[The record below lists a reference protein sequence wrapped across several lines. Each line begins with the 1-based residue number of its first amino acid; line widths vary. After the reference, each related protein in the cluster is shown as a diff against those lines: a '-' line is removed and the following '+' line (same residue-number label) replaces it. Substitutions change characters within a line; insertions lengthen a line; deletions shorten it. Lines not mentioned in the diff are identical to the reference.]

1 MISRE
6 GIIKINNTY
15 NKNIKKEK
23 ETKKNNFTLYKNI
36 VITILSIL
44 GSFSIFFSYTLPFV
58 FGISAFIIYKEELS
72 NIPLVL
78 MVIITSFTLGISSG
92 IRLIFSILLMF
103 ALSRNYIINSNK
115 ATYACLASVITLFS
129 GLLTNYIAKNPPIN
143 NMYCALEALS
153 LVIVFFIFDTAY
165 NLIENIDLKKDFSSF
180 EALSLGVV
188 FSIFLLGTADI
199 NIFTLSVAMIFTT
212 FLLLFVAT
220 YFSLSLCL
228 SFSLVSSILLTLR
241 GGFDTDIILI
251 FTVACLFASMTKNI
265 SKITST
271 LIFGFTALTLS
282 CYINKSI
289 MFTVGLKEV
298 LIASAAFLIF
308 TALFNDRVMAFLSS
322 TETIDHGNIFNNAI
336 KKTIKE
342 EIENKK
348 NMINEVSYNITLNN
362 KNENTNVT
370 KSICKVLTA
379 DICTNCEDFHKCW
392 NEEGEDTFVNF
403 SQVILDTY
411 NGKITSKKD
420 LPKSFINKC
429 KYNFFMFKST
439 SYLCDNLKLKK
450 DYNNKLNKFKSLMK
464 IEFNSVNKTLDN
476 IYNNI
481 KKGLNYFSS
490 DEKKVKEGLFSM
502 GIIVKEAVILED
514 FQGKI
519 KTYLK
524 TGKRLSSEEYRIT
537 VPLLL
542 SEILGKNI
550 MYDYNSYTEQA
561 FEAFEYTFT
570 ERMPYSLSVGVRR
583 EKKENREECGDNYS
597 NIVLPTNTHLI
608 ALADGMGSGEKAN
621 KQSERVLNLL
631 EEMLSC
637 GSGEENSVNMI
648 NSILS
653 LEEDEIF
660 TTLDV
665 VLFDL
670 YNAEAEFIKA
680 GALESYLKRDGE
692 IMDLT
697 GEALPIGI
705 IENINLA
712 TEKLKLKNNDYLYLI
727 SDGFLEAFSD
737 DRELIKEKIKNMEYR
752 NPQKI
757 ADELFNEA
765 YARSLG
771 KLKDDVSILVV
782 KVREEIAG

>member
-15 NKNIKKEK
+15 KNIKKDKEK
-23 ETKKNNFTLYKNI
+23 KASNLLEYKNVI
-36 VITILSIL
+36 VLILSL
-44 GSFSIFFSYTLPFV
+44 LASFSIFFSYTLPFV
-58 FGISAFIIYKEELS
+58 FGLSAFVIYKKEL
-72 NIPLVL
+72 NYIPLVL
-78 MVIITSFTLGISSG
+78 MIVITSFTLGISFG
-92 IRLIFSILLMF
+92 IRLLFSILLIM
-103 ALSRNYIINSNK
+103 ALNQNYIINNSK
-115 ATYACLASVITLFS
+115 ATYVCLASVITLFS
-129 GLLTNYIAKNPPIN
+129 GLIVNYIAKNPPIN
-143 NMYCALEALS
+143 NMYTALEALS
-153 LVIVFFIFDTAY
+153 LIIVFFIFNTAY
-165 NLIENIDLKKDFSSF
+165 NLLENIDLKKDFSSF

-188 FSIFLLGTADI
+188 FSVVILGVADI
-199 NIFTLSVAMIFTT
+199 NIFTLSVAIIITT
-212 FLLLFVAT
+212 FLLLFIAT

-241 GGFDTDIILI
+241 GGFSTDIILI
-251 FTVACLFASMTKNI
+251 FTVATLFASMTKNI

-271 LIFGFTALTLS
+271 LIFAFTTAILS
-282 CYINKSI
+282 FYINKSI
-289 MFTVGLKEV
+289 LFSVGPKEV
-298 LIASAAFLIF
+298 LIASLAFLIF
-308 TALFNDRVMAFLSS
+308 TALFNDRIMAFLSS
-322 TETIDHGNIFNNAI
+322 TETVDHGNIFNNAI

-348 NMINEVSYNITLNN
+348 NMINEVSLNITKDSKSDNIN
-362 KNENTNVT
+362 IT

-379 DICTNCEDFHKCW
+379 DICTNCENFEKCW

-450 DYNNKLNKFKSLMK
+450 DYNNKLNKFKDLMK
-464 IEFNSVNKTLDN
+464 IEFSSVNKTLDN

-481 KKGLNYFSS
+481 KKGLNYYSS

-502 GIIVKEAVILED
+502 GIVVKEAVILED

-519 KTYLK
+519 KVYLK
-524 TGKRLSSEEYRIT
+524 AGKRLSSEEYRIT
-537 VPLLL
+537 VPILL

-550 MYDYNSYTEQA
+550 MYDYNSYSEQA
-561 FEAFEYTFT
+561 FEAFEYTFV
-570 ERMPYSLSVGVRR
+570 EKMPYSLSVGVRR
-583 EKKENREECGDNYS
+583 EKKDKKKECGDNYS
-597 NIVLPTNTHLI
+597 NLVLPTNTHLI

-637 GSGEENSVNMI
+637 GVSEISSVNTI

-653 LEEDEIF
+653 LEEEEIF
-660 TTLDV
+660 TTLDIL
-665 VLFDL
+665 LFNM
-670 YNAEAEFIKA
+670 YNAEAEIIKA

-692 IMDLT
+692 ILSLCA
-697 GEALPIGI
+697 EALPIGI
-705 IENINLA
+705 IENVNLA
-712 TEKLKLKNNDYLYLI
+712 TEKIKLKNNDYLYLI
-727 SDGFLEAFSD
+727 SDGFLEAFAD
-737 DRELIKEKIKNMEYR
+737 DRELIQEKIKLMEYR

-765 YARSLG
+765 YARSIG
-771 KLKDDVSILVV
+771 KLKDDVSIIVI
-782 KVREEIAG
+782 KVREEIA